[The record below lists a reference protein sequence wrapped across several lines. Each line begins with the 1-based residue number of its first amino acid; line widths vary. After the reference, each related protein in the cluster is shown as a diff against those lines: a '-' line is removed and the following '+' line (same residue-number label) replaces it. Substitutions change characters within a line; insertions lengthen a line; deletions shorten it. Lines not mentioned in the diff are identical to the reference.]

1 MKRIIAISVS
11 ILMIATTYAQTI
23 SKQSIS
29 SRRNIEKKA
38 DKKATTNKKVSSSYS
53 KKNNELAIR
62 SSRRNSGEKQNNAA
76 TNSYLDSKKQDRSY
90 VAKANRN
97 KGNTVYRRNVN
108 HHNYRNNDRVKGR
121 SGSAANSYYRN
132 RKEHHTARKHF
143 SSHSD
148 RSNRYIVSHHRVR
161 RHLYVNPAHS
171 KIYLRPI
178 WYDFYF
184 HLFPRYQISERDY
197 NHRIDYVSGDNAKYY
212 IGEIKSVYGR
222 IYETYYD
229 EEFNEFYI
237 YLGAPYPNH
246 DFMIVITGSLAAQY
260 SVEPY
265 RYFMDRNIQVTG
277 LITDWNSE
285 PEMII
290 KYSDQI
296 IRY

>member
-1 MKRIIAISVS
+1 MKRIIVISIS
-11 ILMIATTYAQTI
+11 ILLMATTSAQTI
-23 SKQSIS
+23 SKQSS
-29 SRRNIEKKA
+29 NSRRKVEKRA
-38 DKKATTNKKVSSSYS
+38 DKKTTTNKKVSSSYS
-53 KKNNELAIR
+53 KKNNELAIQ
-62 SSRRNSGEKQNNAA
+62 SSRKNLGKNHNSTA
-76 TNSYLDSKKQDRSY
+76 TNSYRGNKKQDRSY

-97 KGNTVYRRNVN
+97 KANTVYRRNVN
-108 HHNYRNNDRVKGR
+108 HHHYRNNNRINGR
-121 SGSAANSYYRN
+121 SGTAVNSYYRN
-132 RKEHHTARKHF
+132 RKEHRTARKHF
-143 SSHSD
+143 SSHS
-148 RSNRYIVSHHRVR
+148 NRYIVNHHRVK
-161 RHLYVNPAHS
+161 RHLYINPAHAR
-171 KIYLRPI
+171 IYLRPL
-178 WYDFYF
+178 WFDFYL
-184 HLFPRYQISERDY
+184 HRFPRYQISERDY

-212 IGEIKSVYGR
+212 IGKIKSVYGR

-260 SVEPY
+260 SVEPN